1 MKKIAILLI
10 AFTIAFS
17 YSCKKEGKE
26 VSTTISGQVR
36 TNGTQDAIKMN
47 EELSQ
52 PVVDIYHYHY
62 ANGGVGAGS
71 GFNKEGSTT
80 IDNNGNFAITLDLI
94 DGDKYFYGV
103 SNLDTSVYLESEPS
117 DWHGVYNDNQYNDIS
132 PGQTNIKNIY
142 INAKAWIRPRFINT
156 NTDPNNNDV
165 FEYRGGLSCD
175 NCGSS
180 GSPPVFNGV
189 TDTTLYWVG
198 KTWSGTYRTGVVNN
212 YLAHKVYGKL
222 TRNGVTRDTSI
233 IYTAPPFDTTVV
245 EIRY

>member
-165 FEYRGGLSCD
+165 FEYRGGI
-175 NCGSS
+175 GSLVQHVMGPYLH
-180 GSPPVFNGV
+180 GSV
-189 TDTTLYWVG
+189 DTTFSSSLF

-212 YLAHKVYGKL
+212 YLSHKVYGKL

>member
-1 MKKIAILLI
+1 MKKIAIIILVL
-10 AFTIAFS
+10 AVAFS
-17 YSCKKEGKE
+17 NSCKKEEHIK
-26 VSTTISGQVR
+26 VITIFKGQLR
-36 TNGTQDAIKMN
+36 TNGTEDAIRMSI
-47 EELSQ
+47 ELDR
-52 PVVDIYHYHY
+52 PIVEIYTKRDPNPDNVVI
-62 ANGGVGAGS
+62 GGAHPSVTVA
-71 GFNKEGSTT
+71 STT
-80 IDNNGNFAITLDLI
+80 VDKNGNFYIEAELYKDEWHSYDVKGCDL
-94 DGDKYFYGV
+94 
-103 SNLDTSVYLESEPS
+103 SVYNSNV
-117 DWHGVYNDNQYNDIS
+117 GVVTADYR
-132 PGQTNIKNIY
+132 IKVGEVNMLNIY
-142 INAKAWIRPRFINT
+142 VPAISWVRPRFINT
-156 NTDPNNNDV
+156 NTDVNNVDV

-222 TRNGVTRDTSI
+222 MRNGVTRDTSI